1 MDPNLA
7 RTRQIV
13 MRGVTADRDERSDID
28 ESSDRLD
35 LVTDEQIDMSCT
47 PKIKSPA

>member
-1 MDPNLA
+1 
-7 RTRQIV
+7 
-13 MRGVTADRDERSDID
+13 MRVLTD

-47 PKIKSPA
+47 PKIESPA